1 MKTQQLRVLSGFVL
15 FALFAFPSNLVAFT
29 DAFEAPPEQQ
39 ASSILEGADTG
50 PGYLVLSPV
59 RGDGF
64 LRVYDVQT
72 ELGVE
77 RISGDGLL
85 KLRLHELKV
94 LSALRQLETEQS
106 FLDGLKEAAKRPV
119 GFVESTVTDP
129 VGTAKNTL
137 TGVGRMFGRIGKGVE
152 QAVTGEAGSPA
163 ELAKAITGQARAKRE
178 LAVKLG
184 VDPYTT
190 YRPLGEALDKAASV
204 STAGSLSVGALL
216 ALVPGGAISQVAG
229 TAESLRTSLI
239 DSTRSELE
247 ERTASVLRRNRIP
260 EPSIS
265 RLLANAY
272 FTPAERAVVAYQTEA
287 FSNVEGIDLLVG
299 RAAEAGSRDEAYFQ
313 LRRIVLTRFYDEKI
327 AGLASIRM
335 VAGFPIA
342 LRRDGIAAVVMPL
355 DQVAWTQE
363 TATAF
368 SSLNE
373 GFGSL
378 PFPPTSVDF
387 VMTGD
392 ITDLAAERIASM
404 GWGITSNMPM
414 PDGPV
419 F

>member
-1 MKTQQLRVLSGFVL
+1 MRRLLRNSFLAFAVSSMCLSPA
-15 FALFAFPSNLVAFT
+15 ALAFSDN
-29 DAFEAPPEQQ
+29 FETPPEQD
-39 ASSILEGADTG
+39 ASVVLNGRDAG

-64 LRVYDVQT
+64 LRIYEVQT
-72 ELGVE
+72 DLGVE
-77 RISGDGLL
+77 RLSGDGLL
-85 KLRLHELKV
+85 KLRLHELKI
-94 LSALRQLETEQS
+94 LSALRQMETEQG

-129 VGTAKNTL
+129 VGTAKSTL

-190 YRPLGEALDKAASV
+190 YRPLSEALDQAASV
-204 STAGSLSVGALL
+204 STAGSLTVGALL
-216 ALVPGGAISQVAG
+216 AFVPGGTLTQAVG
-229 TAESLRTSLI
+229 TAESFRTSLI
-239 DSTRSELE
+239 DSTRNELE
-247 ERTASVLRRNRIP
+247 ERTAEVLRESRIS
-260 EPSIS
+260 ETVIAQ
-265 RLLANAY
+265 LAANPY
-272 FTPAERAVVAYQTEA
+272 FTPAERAAIAYQLRA
-287 FSNVEGIDLLVG
+287 FSVVDGLDQLVA
-299 RAAEAGSRDEAYFQ
+299 RAAEARSRDEAYFQ
-313 LRRIVLTRFYDEKI
+313 LRRLVLTRYYDEKI
-327 AGLASIRM
+327 AGLASIKL

-355 DQVAWTQE
+355 DLAAWTKT

-373 GFGSL
+373 GLASL

-392 ITDLAAERIASM
+392 ITEMAAERIASL